1 MAHPMHLHGHSFQVV
16 NGTGRGPYKDTALV
30 RPHMDRVAFDFLAD
44 NPGEWFFHCHNA
56 YHMESGM
63 ARLVSYQA

>member
-1 MAHPMHLHGHSFQVV
+1 MVE
-16 NGTGRGPYKDTALV
+16 
-30 RPHMDRVAFDFLAD
+30 PHMGEIAFEFVAN

-63 ARLVSYQA
+63 ARVLFYGG